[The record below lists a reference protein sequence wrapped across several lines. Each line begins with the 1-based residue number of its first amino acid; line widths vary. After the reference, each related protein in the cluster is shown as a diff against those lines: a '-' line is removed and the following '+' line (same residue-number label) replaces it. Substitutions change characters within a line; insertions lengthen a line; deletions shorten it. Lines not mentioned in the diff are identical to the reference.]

1 MISAPSP
8 TSVALLLG
16 LSFFLGFAFE
26 DFFAHGE
33 QRRPGGIRT
42 FPMLALAGGVLYLFD
57 PIHFIP
63 FTAGLLVLGGWLLV
77 YYVAH
82 VREHDEQGEP
92 NVGLVVPLVNVHAY
106 LLGAIVLAL
115 PNWIAVATTV
125 TAVLLLTG
133 RQQLHEL
140 ARRVDLKEV
149 ITAGQFLILTG
160 IILPLLPNE
169 PVTTLTSITPRQVW
183 LALVVVC
190 TFSYV
195 SYLAQRY
202 WAATAGGLW
211 MAALGGLYSSTA
223 TTVVLARQAK
233 TDSTVARHAQAG
245 ITLATGIMY
254 IRILAII
261 AIFNMALARDLALP
275 LCILSLIALTICFLQ
290 YRVAKPA
297 PGQSQ
302 AAGSVGARGERQPAR
317 AHSCRSVFRAVRRH
331 VSPLDVGKGAIWN
344 FGNLLARGDRR
355 DNRYRP
361 VRSQSRARRAIGCAG
376 RRAFGGNPDRC
387 IIQQH
392 PQGTLRRIFR
402 GRTSDR
408 RERRRTC
415 LSGHRRRGDRPLYG
429 SSPFL
434 EQVPAGALSTNCLVA
449 LKVCCRLL
457 AFLFGLLMLDEPFFG
472 QHGFVIGAVSQC
484 PDQDTASALAG
495 LVHES
500 TQFLFTATECFR
512 AGIEIVAVI
521 RIIMAGIDDKRAG
534 AVIQSASCQEGR
546 DGRAQ

>member
-302 AAGSVGARGERQPAR
+302 AAGSTA
-317 AHSCRSVFRAVRRH
+317 
-331 VSPLDVGKGAIWN
+331 
-344 FGNLLARGDRR
+344 LAA
-355 DNRYRP
+355 
-361 VRSQSRARRAIGCAG
+361 S
-376 RRAFGGNPDRC
+376 GNPLELIPAAVFSALFVVTSLLSTWAKAQFGISGIYSLAAIVGITD
-387 IIQQH
+387 ID
-392 PQGTLRRIFR
+392 PFVLNLAQG
-402 GRTSDR
+402 G
-408 RERRRTC
+408 
-415 LSGHRRRGDRPLYG
+415 LSG
-429 SSPFL
+429 
-434 EQVPAGALSTNCLVA
+434 VPAVALSAAILIAASSNNILKA
-449 LKVCCRLL
+449 LYA
-457 AFLFGLLMLDEPFFG
+457 AFFAGG
-472 QHGFVIGAVSQC
+472 RA
-484 PDQDTASALAG
+484 TAASAAALVFLAIVG
-495 LVHES
+495 VAIALFMALVLS
-500 TQFLFTATECFR
+500 
-512 AGIEIVAVI
+512 
-521 RIIMAGIDDKRAG
+521 
-534 AVIQSASCQEGR
+534 
-546 DGRAQ
+546 